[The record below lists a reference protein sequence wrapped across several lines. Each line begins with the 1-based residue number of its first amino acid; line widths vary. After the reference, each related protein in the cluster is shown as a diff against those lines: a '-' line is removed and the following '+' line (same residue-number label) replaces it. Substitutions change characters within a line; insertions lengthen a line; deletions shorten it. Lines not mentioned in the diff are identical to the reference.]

1 MSWFFAGVGVIAL
14 FLAWSA
20 FFGAPYVPSKRR
32 DIAALFDALP
42 LSANDTLLDIGS
54 GDGIV
59 LLEASQHG
67 ATAIGYEIHPL
78 FVVLSRWRLRR
89 ASRVQVQW
97 TNMWRAPFPEMVTVV
112 YAFSVGRDSRRLK
125 KKLQNEANRRARG
138 FIFVC
143 YGNPLPGNEPS
154 DTCGAYSIYHFVP
167 LQRA

>member
-32 DIAALFDALP
+32 DIVALFDMLAL
-42 LSANDTLLDIGS
+42 SSKDTLLDIGS
-54 GDGIV
+54 GDGVV
-59 LLEASQHG
+59 LLEANERG
-67 ATAIGYEIHPL
+67 VTAIGYEIHPL

-97 TNMWRAPFPEMVTVV
+97 ANMWRAPFPEMVTVV

-125 KKLQNEANRRARG
+125 KKLQNEANRLGRT
-138 FIFVC
+138 FTFVC
-143 YGNPLPGNEPS
+143 YGNPLPGRAPS